1 MHKYVNIVFRQEN
14 IGQDIE
20 WIFAIKDSKKAIFLF
35 KWIYFRASS
44 IWLHARTLSV
54 HIQAISINCF
64 VPHRPKHQSS
74 FRKIKSTKMET
85 TKNVCFRLPTPANFR
100 VLFACLWQKSSKRGL
115 GRHFWVITAGR
126 KDSKDEKDLINVST
140 EFLVANYSLASF
152 V

>member
-44 IWLHARTLSV
+44 IWLRARTLSV

-64 VPHRPKHQSS
+64 VPHRPKHQVLSEKLKVQKWKQQKMFAS
-74 FRKIKSTKMET
+74 DCRLRPIFGCCSRVCDKSRQNE
-85 TKNVCFRLPTPANFR
+85 
-100 VLFACLWQKSSKRGL
+100 VLEDIFEW
-115 GRHFWVITAGR
+115 
-126 KDSKDEKDLINVST
+126 
-140 EFLVANYSLASF
+140 
-152 V
+152 

>member
-35 KWIYFRASS
+35 KWIYFRAAS
-44 IWLHARTLSV
+44 IWLRARTLSV

-85 TKNVCFRLPTPANFR
+85 AKNVCFRLPTPANFSGVVR
-100 VLFACLWQKSSKRGL
+100 VSVTKVVKTRSWKTFLSDNSWEERWQRRKRSNQCFHRIFSS
-115 GRHFWVITAGR
+115 
-126 KDSKDEKDLINVST
+126 
-140 EFLVANYSLASF
+140 
-152 V
+152 